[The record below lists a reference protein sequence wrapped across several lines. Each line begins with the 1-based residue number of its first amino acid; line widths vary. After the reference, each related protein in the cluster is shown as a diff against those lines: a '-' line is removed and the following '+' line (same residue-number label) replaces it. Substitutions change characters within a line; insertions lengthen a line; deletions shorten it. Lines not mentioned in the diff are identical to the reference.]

1 MATTQVSSLLVVE
14 GRGGLSLWL
23 EARLRGRREDLC
35 IVADFEMR
43 RSDVRLLLLIELRPD
58 LAGVTLILELS
69 LLLSQVLTWH
79 LLSVSEVKVVM
90 LDVLDKF
97 LIRL

>member
-1 MATTQVSSLLVVE
+1 MAAPQVSSLLVVE
-14 GRGGLSLWL
+14 GRGWLPLWL
-23 EARLRGRREDLC
+23 EAGLGGRGEDLC

-43 RSDVRLLLLIELRPD
+43 RSDVRFLLLVELRPD
-58 LAGVTLILELS
+58 LAGVTLVLELS

-79 LLSVSEVKVVM
+79 LLPISELKVVM
-90 LDVLDKF
+90 LDLLDEL

>member
-1 MATTQVSSLLVVE
+1 
-14 GRGGLSLWL
+14 
-23 EARLRGRREDLC
+23 
-35 IVADFEMR
+35 MR

-58 LAGVTLILELS
+58 LAGVTLILELG

-79 LLSVSEVKVVM
+79 LLPISEIEVVM

>member
-14 GRGGLSLWL
+14 RRGRLSLWL
-23 EARLRGRREDLC
+23 EARLSRRGEDLC
-35 IVADFEMR
+35 IVADFEVR
-43 RSDVRLLLLIELRPD
+43 GSDVRLLLLIELRPD
-58 LAGVTLILELS
+58 LVGVTLILELS

-79 LLSVSEVKVVM
+79 LFSVSEVKVVM